1 LFAWLRVVAIFIVVC
16 YPKVDYAPE
25 TIGDPTWICDDDP
38 ESAPHYCMY
47 DRLPEKDVSF
57 EGRNT

>member
-57 EGRNT
+57 